1 MTRNS
6 FDYQIKR
13 CTEIAKQWKKANPE
27 INLVNATEGGAFID
41 GFDHVKLSEF
51 IDCQSLSSKI
61 TNKDILLNQ
70 DLAISDTLINNYLE
84 KTNVVM
90 DNIVTL
96 ANQIIK
102 LDQKMEK
109 NKGIHKKIE
118 KNIKKFRNLNDKTSL
133 IQVAMQ
139 DRIAK
144 NIGTS
149 EHGQQID
156 TYAEFFKK
164 IKICASE
171 LKVASK
177 RR

>member
-1 MTRNS
+1 
-6 FDYQIKR
+6 
-13 CTEIAKQWKKANPE
+13 
-27 INLVNATEGGAFID
+27 
-41 GFDHVKLSEF
+41 
-51 IDCQSLSSKI
+51 
-61 TNKDILLNQ
+61 
-70 DLAISDTLINNYLE
+70 
-84 KTNVVM
+84 
-90 DNIVTL
+90 
-96 ANQIIK
+96 
-102 LDQKMEK
+102 MEK

-149 EHGQQID
+149 EHGQKID
-156 TYAEFFKK
+156 TYGEFFKK

-171 LKVASK
+171 LKAASK